1 MSRKSRL
8 PGIECLVVEKVWLI
22 MKHPNTKVKDRQF
35 HKKDSDPKICRV
47 GDNDLSSEDS
57 SKEEKDSKEG
67 PGKSSH
73 LSLVESRRGTGR
85 AERRRPDLVDQ
96 QWHNQPTRASYL
108 PSTAAAHYCSFRMK
122 ASSRKKGKYL
132 LSLEVALQPIKSFDK
147 S

>member
-8 PGIECLVVEKVWLI
+8 PGIECLAVEKVWLI

-57 SKEEKDSKEG
+57 SKEEKGSKEG
-67 PGKSSH
+67 SGKSSH

-85 AERRRPDLVDQ
+85 AERRRPD
-96 QWHNQPTRASYL
+96 
-108 PSTAAAHYCSFRMK
+108 
-122 ASSRKKGKYL
+122 
-132 LSLEVALQPIKSFDK
+132 
-147 S
+147 